1 MKTQHGTDDHQNHII
16 PAKIEIRQARRL
28 SRRSFL
34 GLSGA
39 AAAGMG
45 LTVLLGGC
53 GSASTTASGS
63 TDSGSSTTAAKTY
76 RVGMEC
82 AYSPWNW
89 QTSESSD
96 YAIPIDNVS
105 GAYADGYDI
114 QIAKVVAK
122 ALGGD
127 AVAEKM
133 AFSGLIDALNNDQ
146 IDLIIAGMVPTDE
159 RKQSIDFSEDYKES
173 GYTLLVKS
181 SGPYANATSLSDFSG
196 ATVLG
201 QVNTMLDTI
210 IDDIPNVIHATP
222 VDSTPSM
229 VSNLENGTC
238 DAITAGK
245 DDCVALIKANPDLM
259 QVNFADGEG
268 FQEVVGVAVGLK
280 KGQDDE
286 LNTINEALD
295 SLSDDD
301 RQSIWDACV
310 ERAPE

>member
-1 MKTQHGTDDHQNHII
+1 MQHSADGRQNHII
-16 PAKIEIRQARRL
+16 PAKIELRQARRL

-34 GLSGA
+34 GLSGSA
-39 AAAGMG
+39 VAGIGFMAI
-45 LTVLLGGC
+45 LGGC
-53 GSASTTASGS
+53 GSTSASSSNS
-63 TDSGSSTTAAKTY
+63 TDSNSSTTSSKTY

-96 YAIPIDNVS
+96 YTISIDNVS

-127 AVAEKM
+127 VVAEKM

-146 IDLIIAGMVPTDE
+146 IDLILAGMVPTDE
-159 RKQSIDFSEDYKES
+159 RKQSIDFSDNYKES

-229 VSNLENGTC
+229 VSNIENGTC
-238 DAITAGK
+238 DAITAGS

-286 LNTINEALD
+286 LNTINEALE